1 MQGEFLPVAAGEVL
15 PGYLQWDSQV
25 EAHPEGLHAAAGIP
39 PRHRGSAG
47 VVENSNR
54 AANGEEAFT
63 FTGKDVEIDWQFERA
78 FGLLEEEQ
86 WDAARDRA
94 PKACPA

>member
-1 MQGEFLPVAAGEVL
+1 MQGEFLPVAAGAVL

-25 EAHPEGLHAAAGIP
+25 EAIQKAYTLQQVF
-39 PRHRGSAG
+39 HRAI
-47 VVENSNR
+47 VDLLVLWNSNR

-86 WDAARDRA
+86 
-94 PKACPA
+94 